1 MKGWDL
7 TGGYLLMLLCSTLGR
22 GLKSMRQPA

>member
-7 TGGYLLMLLCSTLGR
+7 TGGYLLMLLCGILSK
-22 GLKSMRQPA
+22 GLKNMRQPA

>member
-7 TGGYLLMLLCSTLGR
+7 TGGYLLMLVLSNLGR
-22 GLKSMRQPA
+22 GLKSIRQPA